1 MTTRATIPLLAAL
14 SILSFGGTALAGD
27 APKEGKKSFLVK
39 TTHTPEQCL
48 AALDEMAAKDKK
60 LLAKMDWG
68 CMSGD
73 HSGYV
78 IVQAADEKGAL
89 AMLPEANRA
98 TATAEMVTKFT
109 PEQIKKIHEKVDK
122 K

>member
-1 MTTRATIPLLAAL
+1 
-14 SILSFGGTALAGD
+14 
-27 APKEGKKSFLVK
+27 
-39 TTHTPEQCL
+39 
-48 AALDEMAAKDKK
+48 MAAKDKV

-73 HSGYV
+73 HTGYV
-78 IVQAADEKGAL
+78 IVQAADEKAAL
-89 AMLPEANRA
+89 AKLPEANRA

-109 PEQIKKIHEKVDK
+109 PEQIKKIHEKMDK